1 MAISTT
7 NPNNTATDPIIVAPT
22 NLPFHDDESLDL
34 DALAR
39 NIDRFC
45 GTALSGFVVGSYGGE
60 EFHMG
65 EPEKVAAIK
74 TVAEAH
80 AGRRFVIAGIDALSP
95 TEAVRLA
102 NLYAGA
108 GADMVRVRIPPAA
121 GRGNEAPVQDYFEQ
135 VCSGSPV
142 PVVVIHQPKTPMGVD
157 VTPSEL
163 QDITSSDNV
172 FAYIMSLNYRYECRM
187 SQFVADDVK
196 FWTCNGTL
204 LMPGGMIG
212 AVGACLLFGNWGPHI
227 ASDIIQACMDGRYAE
242 AREIQERINHLD
254 FLGMSW
260 GVAVQKTGLNLL
272 GYEGTVPRR
281 PNLPLSDSQVAEVK
295 VALIEARILNSDGT
309 PAAQLQV

>member
-1 MAISTT
+1 MVIPAS
-7 NPNNTATDPIIVAPT
+7 NPNIPIGDPIIVAPT
-22 NLPFHDDESLDL
+22 NMPFRDDESLDH

-39 NIDRFC
+39 NVDKFC

-74 TVAEAH
+74 TVVEAH
-80 AGRRFVIAGIDALSP
+80 AGRRFVIAGIDALAP

-102 NLYAGA
+102 DLYAGA

-121 GRGNEAPVQDYFEQ
+121 RGGAEAPIQDYFEQ
-135 VCSGSPV
+135 VTSDSPV
-142 PVVVIHQPKTPMGVD
+142 PVIVIHQPKTPMGVD
-157 VTPSEL
+157 ITPSEL
-163 QDITSSDNV
+163 HDITSFDNV
-172 FAYIMSLNYRYECRM
+172 FAYIMSLNYRLECRI
-187 SQFVADDVK
+187 SQFVVDDVK
-196 FWTCNGTL
+196 LWSCNGTL

-227 ASDIIQACMDGRYAE
+227 ARDIIQACMDGRYAE
-242 AREIQERINHLD
+242 ARDIQERINHMD

-281 PNLPLSDSQVAEVK
+281 PNLPLSEAQVAEVK
-295 VALIEARILNSDGT
+295 EALIEARILNSDGT
-309 PAAQLQV
+309 PAAQI